1 MATIK
6 PYVATSTAAGQRVE
20 LKAKKAV
27 IWLTVGQGEV
37 NAFEPYKVNVAGKI
51 DILGYKG
58 DMLIDLHLTD
68 EDPASKSGPCV
79 LKLNKHV
86 DEQAT
91 YTANGRD
98 LLVRAV
104 LGGHKQDIQ
113 ILQANN
119 GAQTECKLSGKVN
132 QTVHLAPVR

>member
-1 MATIK
+1 MATIE
-6 PYVATSTAAGQRVE
+6 PYVATNTAAGQRLE
-20 LKAKKAV
+20 LKAKKTV
-27 IWLTVGQGEV
+27 IWLTVGQGAV
-37 NAFEPYKVNVAGKI
+37 NAYDPFKVNVAGKI

-58 DMLIDLHLTD
+58 DMLIDLQLTD

-79 LKLNKHV
+79 LQLNSYV
-86 DEQAT
+86 DENAT
-91 YTANGRD
+91 YLANGRD
-98 LLVRAV
+98 LMVRAV
-104 LGGHKQDIQ
+104 LGGHEQNIQ